1 VNHQNERRKRTCR
14 KITDGEL
21 VTIITALRAGVTVNP
36 STALAADD
44 FKQELA
50 RRCDTHLEMF
60 GLG

>member
-1 VNHQNERRKRTCR
+1 MNHQDERRRRTCR
-14 KITDGEL
+14 KVTDGEL

-44 FKQELA
+44 FEQELQ

-60 GLG
+60 RLS